1 MYRYARPSNGL
12 VECLLPTVEPR
23 RGPKRTQVVRCGHL
37 LEFRSQP
44 GGQGGVHCVD
54 RRWIVA
60 FDECCGHTRI
70 KHRRADRGRQSFIS
84 THHPG
89 TLRPRSVGQSSLSGE
104 EGVFGGIGGEFE
116 CPVVGLDGLIASPG
130 ADQQVGPGGVEGLV
144 VR

>member
-23 RGPKRTQVVRCGHL
+23 RGPKRTQVV
-37 LEFRSQP
+37 
-44 GGQGGVHCVD
+44 HCVD
-54 RRWIVA
+54 RRWMVA

-70 KHRRADRGRQSFIS
+70 KHRRADRGRQSFRIE
-84 THHPG
+84 HHPG

-104 EGVFGGIGGEFE
+104 ERVFGGIGGEFE